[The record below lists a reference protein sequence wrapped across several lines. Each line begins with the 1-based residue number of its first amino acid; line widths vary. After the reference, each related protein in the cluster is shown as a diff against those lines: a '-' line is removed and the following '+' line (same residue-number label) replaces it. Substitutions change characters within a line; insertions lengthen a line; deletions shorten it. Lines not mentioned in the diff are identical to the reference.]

1 MSHPLLEIRHEVW
14 DRLLAD
20 LARTGSGTR
29 ESGAFLMGA
38 SDQRRVV
45 TDYLLYDE
53 VTPESQH
60 VDYVLLRGPDM
71 ARVWEACERRGLFVV
86 ADVHTH
92 PGAPAQSRSD
102 REHPIICIP
111 GHVALIVPGFA
122 QGRVTI
128 DSLGLHQFLGGGRW
142 ESWFGS
148 DVAPRLHLVGGS
160 CHGID

>member
-1 MSHPLLEIRHEVW
+1 MSSPLLEIRREVW
-14 DRLLAD
+14 SRLVAD
-20 LARTGSGTR
+20 LARTGKGTR
-29 ESGAFLMGA
+29 ESGAFLLGA
-38 SDQRRVV
+38 SDQRRIV

-53 VTPESQH
+53 VTPEEQH

-71 ARVWEACERRGLFVV
+71 ARVWEACERRGLFVI

-111 GHVALIVPGFA
+111 GHIALIVPRFA
-122 QGRVTI
+122 QGLVTI
-128 DSLGLHQFLGGGRW
+128 DSLGLHHFLGAGRW

-148 DVAPRLHLVGGS
+148 DVTSCLHLL
-160 CHGID
+160 